1 LREILICS
9 TAELRSAQR
18 SLIVLLRDQVKR
30 AGQVNPIDTSNG
42 WACEILFKMYVE
54 AIDEICGASGSRPP
68 MKPSMRLT
76 AEPSALVV
84 EFRKR
89 LQSLILAAPRLSLAK
104 FLLSFSF
111 SQNIDFLVEEHC
123 IILSRTRAHQAVVS
137 LLESK
142 LRDHSAAEEYRRT
155 FADKSTSKFCPI
167 MLDLGGSLF
176 DRFMPTNIVH
186 EFEMLHRLA
195 SLPVVDS
202 TEAAISP
209 SFTAAAMN
217 THKQSRLRS
226 LEMLRLLPD
235 ARLLTEVLSLL
246 SEAVMRAS
254 DEVRAAATAR
264 SLALVSARQR
274 KAGLTLQQ
282 AQCVV
287 IKKDGVCAEC
297 GRRIASDQRG
307 IIATVTSEFVFLRG
321 KVLHP
326 TCAKGVTA

>member
-1 LREILICS
+1 
-9 TAELRSAQR
+9 
-18 SLIVLLRDQVKR
+18 
-30 AGQVNPIDTSNG
+30 
-42 WACEILFKMYVE
+42 MYVE

-68 MKPSMRLT
+68 MKPTMRLT
-76 AEPSALVV
+76 AEPSALLV

-89 LQSLILAAPRLSLAK
+89 LQSLIVAAPRVSLAK
-104 FLLSFSF
+104 FLLTFSF
-111 SQNIDFLVEEHC
+111 CQNIDFLVEENC
-123 IILSRTRAHQAVVS
+123 LILCRTGAHQTVIS
-137 LLESK
+137 LLDLK

-155 FADKSTSKFCPI
+155 FADRSTSKFCPI
-167 MLDLGGSLF
+167 MLELGGSLF
-176 DRFMPTNIVH
+176 DRFMPTFTVH
-186 EFEMLHRLA
+186 EFEMLHSLA
-195 SLPVVDS
+195 SLPSVKS

-209 SFTAAAMN
+209 SITAAAMN

-226 LEMLRLLPD
+226 LEALRLLSD

-264 SLALVSARQR
+264 SLALVSSWQR
-274 KAGLTLQQ
+274 KAGLAIQQ
-282 AQCVV
+282 AKCAVLG
-287 IKKDGVCAEC
+287 KDGACAEC

-326 TCAKGVTA
+326 ICAKVVVA